1 MLHRM
6 PGLPKASATAES
18 VLWLPERQLL
28 QQCLPVYRFRARCRL
43 CIIRSTDGAR
53 RWRLAAWKPEVVA
66 SDDGSAVEFGMVRFA

>member
-28 QQCLPVYRFRARCRL
+28 QQRLPVYRFRARCRL